1 MNARR
6 PSGAAA
12 RFRCVV
18 AWLLGAPR
26 VFWVPEGSAAVCAG
40 GRRPARESSVLRAS
54 LGASSRSPAR
64 PRRRPPA
71 PRQVPPAP
79 FTPVVLALRRVAW
92 CVLLQTSSIRG
103 VFRVAFCPVVTNVVN
118 PGAFSLIMVV
128 FWLGLTTFVTEVL
141 VRRFEL
147 RWFDDVCNVGRPLVA
162 RPGPVAAHGH
172 RSQAPQSPHRC
183 RVQTSLAALLRPDPI
198 SHVIPLRLFQIMN
211 LYR

>member
-1 MNARR
+1 M
-6 PSGAAA
+6 
-12 RFRCVV
+12 
-18 AWLLGAPR
+18 
-26 VFWVPEGSAAVCAG
+26 CAG
-40 GRRPARESSVLRAS
+40 GRRPAREPSALRAS

-79 FTPVVLALRRVAW
+79 FTPVVLVVLVCSARPRRRPPALRQVPLAPFGALRTGVTCVAA
-92 CVLLQTSSIRG
+92 CGLVR
-103 VFRVAFCPVVTNVVN
+103 VVTNVVN

-198 SHVIPLRLFQIMN
+198 SHVIPLRLFQTLN
-211 LYR
+211 SDRWNCNVFWLC